1 MEFSS
6 SRPSSPRST
15 PPRSVSPPA
24 MQTKEVCDTRRMLE
38 QRLDI
43 LRAQHDEAYAY
54 LCHIEEKF
62 QDTTSE
68 FYQGAYAMYKSAE
81 QARTKAEEDAYH
93 RVDFLNDA
101 KSCEAYCDYLENLIY
116 NYTKQNSHEL
126 DMQLVNETQ
135 HIIIRCARKSN
146 KLLSDELKYYL
157 KQILENVRQ
166 KPTSPLPPPSQS
178 NSNRKT
184 KKNKRNFASPI
195 MENSEPKK
203 SKQVTNSDLSDVE
216 SMHSASSSSE
226 EESEIETKTST
237 KPETAQTEENND
249 SDTENNN
256 GFTVVTRKKRVPP
269 IIIDES
275 MNTPEL
281 LKELSEKTGNKDSDC
296 SDEDKSSS
304 VDEVSAILSRIRD
317 FDVSNVDNEID
328 NLIHFD
334 KCLEIRE
341 NLDKFIEE
349 INQFNLTNVDYLNKK
364 ALILE
369 LALKCSKRLNV
380 RNHHELQQQ
389 LNHKDHE
396 LHLLMER
403 LTAIENK

>member
-1 MEFSS
+1 MDTSNSS
-6 SRPSSPRST
+6 EVSGL
-15 PPRSVSPPA
+15 SVINL
-24 MQTKEVCDTRRMLE
+24 CDLN
-38 QRLDI
+38 L
-43 LRAQHDEAYAY
+43 
-54 LCHIEEKF
+54 
-62 QDTTSE
+62 
-68 FYQGAYAMYKSAE
+68 
-81 QARTKAEEDAYH
+81 EDAYH

-101 KSCEAYCDYLENLIY
+101 KSCEAYCDYLENLIH
-116 NYTKQNSHEL
+116 NYTKQNSDEL

-184 KKNKRNFASPI
+184 KKNKRNLASPI

-216 SMHSASSSSE
+216 STHSASSSSE

-281 LKELSEKTGNKDSDC
+281 LKELSEKTGNK
-296 SDEDKSSS
+296 
-304 VDEVSAILSRIRD
+304 
-317 FDVSNVDNEID
+317 
-328 NLIHFD
+328 
-334 KCLEIRE
+334 
-341 NLDKFIEE
+341 
-349 INQFNLTNVDYLNKK
+349 Y
-364 ALILE
+364 
-369 LALKCSKRLNV
+369 KRLIF
-380 RNHHELQQQ
+380 
-389 LNHKDHE
+389 
-396 LHLLMER
+396 M
-403 LTAIENK
+403 AYSS

>member
-1 MEFSS
+1 MILIRRYVPYPDYRNSKPWSMKGGREIY
-6 SRPSSPRST
+6 ST
-15 PPRSVSPPA
+15 
-24 MQTKEVCDTRRMLE
+24 
-38 QRLDI
+38 
-43 LRAQHDEAYAY
+43 
-54 LCHIEEKF
+54 EKCCL
-62 QDTTSE
+62 
-68 FYQGAYAMYKSAE
+68 
-81 QARTKAEEDAYH
+81 EDAHH

-101 KSCEAYCDYLENLIY
+101 KSCESYCDYLENLIY
-116 NYTKQNSHEL
+116 NYTKQNSDEL

-135 HIIIRCARKSN
+135 HIIIRCARKSS

-237 KPETAQTEENND
+237 KLETAQNEENND
-249 SDTENNN
+249 SDTEKNN

-281 LKELSEKTGNKDSDC
+281 LKELSEKTGNK
-296 SDEDKSSS
+296 
-304 VDEVSAILSRIRD
+304 
-317 FDVSNVDNEID
+317 
-328 NLIHFD
+328 
-334 KCLEIRE
+334 
-341 NLDKFIEE
+341 
-349 INQFNLTNVDYLNKK
+349 
-364 ALILE
+364 
-369 LALKCSKRLNV
+369 
-380 RNHHELQQQ
+380 
-389 LNHKDHE
+389 
-396 LHLLMER
+396 
-403 LTAIENK
+403 

>member
-1 MEFSS
+1 MDTSNSS
-6 SRPSSPRST
+6 EVSGL
-15 PPRSVSPPA
+15 SVINL
-24 MQTKEVCDTRRMLE
+24 CDLN
-38 QRLDI
+38 L
-43 LRAQHDEAYAY
+43 
-54 LCHIEEKF
+54 
-62 QDTTSE
+62 
-68 FYQGAYAMYKSAE
+68 
-81 QARTKAEEDAYH
+81 EDAYH

-116 NYTKQNSHEL
+116 NYTKQNSDEL

-184 KKNKRNFASPI
+184 KKNKRNLASPI

-237 KPETAQTEENND
+237 KLETAQTEENND

-256 GFTVVTRKKRVPP
+256 GFPVVTRKKRVPP

-281 LKELSEKTGNKDSDC
+281 LKELSEKTGNKTF
-296 SDEDKSSS
+296 
-304 VDEVSAILSRIRD
+304 IMQD
-317 FDVSNVDNEID
+317 FGT
-328 NLIHFD
+328 
-334 KCLEIRE
+334 
-341 NLDKFIEE
+341 
-349 INQFNLTNVDYLNKK
+349 FNFV
-364 ALILE
+364 
-369 LALKCSKRLNV
+369 
-380 RNHHELQQQ
+380 
-389 LNHKDHE
+389 
-396 LHLLMER
+396 
-403 LTAIENK
+403 